1 MKSFL
6 KIFGKILALFY
17 ISNIVLYFAYFRSKL
32 LEGVEILFEDSATRQ
47 TFLASNITKQD
58 LINDAILA
66 DHRIFNPI
74 FNFAYSIGN
83 TFLLIPSSIVILTF
97 VIYTFNKRNKQKTK
111 DVSG

>member
-32 LEGVEILFEDSATRQ
+32 LEGIEILFEDSATRQ

-58 LINDAILA
+58 LINSTLI

-74 FNFAYSIGN
+74 FNFAYSISN
-83 TFLLIPSSIVILTF
+83 TFFLLPSSIVLLIF
-97 VIYTFNKRNKQKTK
+97 VLYTFAKRQKKQKIN
-111 DVSG
+111 VS

>member
-17 ISNIVLYFAYFRSKL
+17 ISNIVLYFAYFRSSL
-32 LEGVEILFEDSATRQ
+32 LEGIEILFEDQLTRQ

-58 LINDAILA
+58 LINDATLA

-83 TFLLIPSSIVILTF
+83 SSLLIPSSIVLLIF
-97 VIYTFNKRNKQKTK
+97 IIYTFAKRQKNKTIN
-111 DVSG
+111 VS